1 MAISAEQVHL
11 IEEAYRAGKLD
22 PGIAQS
28 AGVSLATAKRYR
40 QKLGLKTNSVTALRG
55 EEGEQLVAAAASDRG
70 LSVVPRT
77 VNNDRSD
84 FVIQGQRVDVKATIQ
99 LADGSWRFRLPRE
112 RRSFYGGY
120 TYPKDYAADC
130 ELVILV
136 ALRSPGQPDFYL
148 LPTHDLPL
156 DLRIRAGG
164 PYDAIRN
171 DWGLLEMHR
180 LPLDLPLSA

>member
-1 MAISAEQVHL
+1 MAISLHQVQR
-11 IEEAYRAGKLD
+11 IKEAYAAGELD

-28 AGVSLATAKRYR
+28 AGVSIATAKRYR

-55 EEGEQLVAAAASDRG
+55 EEGEQLVAEAARARG
-70 LSVVPRT
+70 LSVVMRPT
-77 VNNDRSD
+77 NNDKSD
-84 FVIQGQRVDVKATIQ
+84 FVIQGQRVDVKATMQ

-130 ELVILV
+130 ELVVLV
-136 ALRSPGQPDFYL
+136 ALRAFGAPDFYL

-156 DLRIRAGG
+156 DVRIRAGG
-164 PYDAIRN
+164 PYDVIRN
-171 DWGLLEMHR
+171 DWSLLDMH
-180 LPLDLPLSA
+180 LLALSA